1 MAKINKQ
8 FVSEI
13 DKRLAEFNAT
23 HAKSAAQQAEI
34 DKYSRIYEQRDK
46 VDAPQ
51 DNDDDSLWR

>member
-23 HAKSAAQQAEI
+23 HAKSAAQQDEI
-34 DKYSRIYEQRDK
+34 DKYSTIYEQRDK